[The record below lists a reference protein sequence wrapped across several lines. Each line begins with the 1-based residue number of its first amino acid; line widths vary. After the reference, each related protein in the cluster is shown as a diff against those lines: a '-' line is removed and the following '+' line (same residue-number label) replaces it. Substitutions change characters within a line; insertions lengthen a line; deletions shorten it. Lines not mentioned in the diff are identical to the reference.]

1 MVARLAGEATT
12 GSFASPA
19 LLARRTR
26 ARGAEQGADHAQER
40 PPAPEPRARLSA
52 PGGPRTPQVV
62 PAPQV
67 APRALLLHTCVPR
80 PGCVYSIRVAA
91 LGDI

>member
-1 MVARLAGEATT
+1 MVARLAGEATI

-19 LLARRTR
+19 LLTRRTH

-40 PPAPEPRARLSA
+40 PPARRRS
-52 PGGPRTPQVV
+52 PGLGS
-62 PAPQV
+62 APQV

>member
-19 LLARRTR
+19 LLTRRTH

-40 PPAPEPRARLSA
+40 PPARRRSPGLGSA
-52 PGGPRTPQVV
+52 PQAA